1 MDEPINSPM
10 VHGDKA
16 PEFGNSLLDAFKRL
30 ESKAEP
36 ETASEPQAAQ
46 KQQTQPKSEPK
57 PAAPEPKQDE
67 PKKNPLDI
75 SKREEPKPAAVTDE
89 EVPKTIKSTKA
100 ADDFKAIKAERDT
113 LAKQIEE
120 LKKTPQS
127 NEFESK
133 LKSLQE
139 ERDQFSEKLKILD
152 IERHPDFV
160 KKYETKLGQINE
172 SIRAV
177 VGSDAAKL
185 ESLIKQPDSD
195 YKSQQI
201 DEIVESL
208 TAAKRAKLGALLVQ
222 QEQLDQERR
231 GEIESSKKNYE
242 QIVSKYREDATRRDQ
257 VAIQN
262 AEATWQNVSKLA
274 SELEVFQPIE
284 GDQNSAQQVAQSLQF
299 AKEIFSGNNSEEDLA
314 KAAIWAAAAPKYREA
329 LYAQVEINK
338 RLQAELSK
346 FKGAQPGVDSKATN
360 TKAANTNAPD
370 AKSDSFIQSVMKNI
384 R

>member
-1 MDEPINSPM
+1 MDEPINSPV

-16 PEFGNSLLDAFKRL
+16 PEFGNSILDAFKRL
-30 ESKAEP
+30 ESKEAA
-36 ETASEPQAAQ
+36 TNEPQAAH
-46 KQQTQPKSEPK
+46 KQQTQPKDEPK
-57 PAAPEPKQDE
+57 TVDPKPEPAPE

-75 SKREEPKPAAVTDE
+75 AKREEPKPVDT

-120 LKKTPQS
+120 LKKAPQS
-127 NEFESK
+127 NDYEAK
-133 LKSLQE
+133 LKALE
-139 ERDQFSEKLKILD
+139 EEKNQYSDRLKILD

-160 KKYETKLGQINE
+160 KKYEAKLGQINE
-172 SIRAV
+172 SIRSV

-195 YKSQQI
+195 YRNQQI

-208 TAAKRAKLGALLVQ
+208 TPAKRAKLGALLVQ

-231 GEIESSKKNYE
+231 GEIDEAKKNYE
-242 QIVSKYREDATRRDQ
+242 QIVSKYKQDANQRDQ
-257 VAIQN
+257 LAIQK
-262 AEATWQNVSKLA
+262 AEQTWQQVSKLA
-274 SELEVFQPIE
+274 GELEVFQPVD
-284 GDQNSAQQVAQSLQF
+284 GDPKSAQEVAGRLEL
-299 AKEIFSGNNSEEDLA
+299 ARHIFNGENSEEDLA
-314 KAAIWAAAAPKYREA
+314 KAAVWAAAAPAYREA

-338 RLQAELSK
+338 RLQAELAK
-346 FKGAQPGVDSKATN
+346 FKGAQPGMDSKATN
-360 TKAANTNAPD
+360 TKPASSAPD
-370 AKSDSFIQSVMKNI
+370 PKSASFIDSVMKNI